1 MSNSVTAMFSE
12 PEEFEAALWVEGL
25 AGLVITGRG
34 QFRARLTQIALNR
47 MRLSAAEE
55 KLSRIAFVVVPADM
69 VLVWFPIDNA
79 EVPICGGIGVHAN
92 ELLTVCSGQQFHS
105 VSNGATHWGAIQLRR
120 NVLTKYRVRLSGTA
134 FSILPGVQRWRPP
147 PAANRQ
153 LRSLH
158 AAAIRSAARCPQA
171 LADTEAA
178 HGLEQQ
184 LLHAVLDCL
193 SNSSTDETSRA
204 VRRGQDVMIR
214 FEELLRNQQSSML
227 SLSKI
232 CALLQVSERRLRQ
245 LCAQHLGM
253 SPTSYDRLRRM
264 SLVRR
269 ALRRADPGSDSVSAV
284 ARHNG
289 FRDLGRF
296 AVNYRAVFG
305 ETPSTTLRHGI

>member
-1 MSNSVTAMFSE
+1 MSNSVAAVFSE

-25 AGLVITGRG
+25 SGLVITGRG

-55 KLSRIAFVVVPADM
+55 KLSRIAFVTVPADM
-69 VLVWFPIDNA
+69 VLVWFLIGNVEA
-79 EVPICGGIGVHAN
+79 AICGGVGVHAN
-92 ELLTVCSGQQFHS
+92 ELLTACSGQQFHS

-120 NVLTKYRVRLSGTA
+120 NVLTKYGVRLSGTA
-134 FSILPGVQRWRPP
+134 FSVRPGVQRWRPP
-147 PAANRQ
+147 PAASRQ

-158 AAAIRSAARCPQA
+158 AAAIRSAVRCPQA

-204 VRRGQDVMIR
+204 ERRGQDVMIR
-214 FEELLRNQQSSML
+214 FEELLRNRQSSTV

-232 CALLQVSERRLRQ
+232 CAVLQVSERRLRQ

-269 ALRRADPGSDSVSAV
+269 ALRRADPESDSVSAV

-305 ETPSTTLRHGI
+305 EAPSATLRHGL

>member
-1 MSNSVTAMFSE
+1 MSNSVTAVFSE

-25 AGLVITGRG
+25 SGLVITGRG

-55 KLSRIAFVVVPADM
+55 KLPRIAFVVVPADM
-69 VLVWFPIDNA
+69 VLVWFPSGNVEA
-79 EVPICGGIGVHAN
+79 PICGGIGVHAN
-92 ELLTVCSGQQFHS
+92 ELLTVWSGQQLHA
-105 VSNGATHWGAIQLRR
+105 VSNGATHWGAMQLRR
-120 NVLTKYRVRLSGTA
+120 NVLTKHGVMLSGKA

-147 PAANRQ
+147 AAVNRQ

-171 LADTEAA
+171 LADTETA

-184 LLHAVLDCL
+184 LLHAVVDCL
-193 SNSSTDETSRA
+193 SDTPADDRSRA
-204 VRRGQDVMIR
+204 ERRGQDVMVR
-214 FEELLRNQQSSML
+214 FEELLRSRQSTKLSMNEM
-227 SLSKI
+227 
-232 CALLQVSERRLRQ
+232 CAVLEVSDRRLRQ
-245 LCAQHLGM
+245 LCARHLGM

-264 SLVRR
+264 SLVRQ
-269 ALRRADPGSDSVSAV
+269 ALRRADPELDSVSAV
-284 ARHNG
+284 ARYNG

-305 ETPSTTLRHGI
+305 ETPSTTLRHGL

>member
-1 MSNSVTAMFSE
+1 MPNCVTAVFSE
-12 PEEFEAALWVEGL
+12 PEEYEAALRVEGL
-25 AGLVITGRG
+25 SGLVISGRG

-55 KLSRIAFVVVPADM
+55 RLSRIAFLTVPANM
-69 VLVWFPIDNA
+69 VLVWFPVDNG
-79 EVPICGGIGVHAN
+79 ETPICGGIGVHAN
-92 ELLTVCSGQQFHS
+92 ELLTACSGQQFHS
-105 VSNGATHWGAIQLRR
+105 VSNGATHWGAIELRR
-120 NVLTKYRVRLSGTA
+120 SVLIKYGVTLCGTA

-147 PAANRQ
+147 SAANRR
-153 LRSLH
+153 LRSLY
-158 AAAIRSAARCPQA
+158 AAAIRSAARCPHA

-193 SNSSTDETSRA
+193 SNQPADDRSRA
-204 VRRGQDVMIR
+204 ERRGQDVMVR
-214 FEELLRNQQSSML
+214 FEELLRSRQSSKLL
-227 SLSKI
+227 SEI
-232 CALLQVSERRLRQ
+232 CTVLQVSDRRLRQ
-245 LCAQHLGM
+245 LCAQHLEM

-264 SLVRR
+264 SLVRQ
-269 ALRRADPGSDSVSAV
+269 ALRRADPALNSVSTL

-305 ETPSTTLRHGI
+305 EAPSTTLRQGL